1 MELTQEHK
9 QVVIH
14 LLTNAIDSLHDT
26 LCLEEIGDEAA
37 YILSSR
43 YVELTK
49 IRNIIEGKENKAY
62 QKESVI

>member
-14 LLTNAIDSLHDT
+14 LLTKAIDSLHSS
-26 LCLEEIGDEAA
+26 LCLEDIGDEAA

-43 YVELTK
+43 YIELTK
-49 IRNIIEGKENKAY
+49 IRNIIEGKDNEA
-62 QKESVI
+62 